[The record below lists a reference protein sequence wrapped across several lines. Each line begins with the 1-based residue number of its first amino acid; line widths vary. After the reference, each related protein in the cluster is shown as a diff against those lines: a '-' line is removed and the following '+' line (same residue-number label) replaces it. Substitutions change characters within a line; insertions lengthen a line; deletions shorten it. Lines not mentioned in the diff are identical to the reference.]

1 MKTKLSILG
10 LFLVALCAGLSLP
23 ASGSDLEITG
33 FFDVTGSYQNSA
45 EDKTAFGLGQ
55 AELDLE
61 HQLANN
67 VLASVGIAYN
77 NETSNFELAMATVEI
92 NLINNNRSFI
102 NSASISAGQ
111 FYVPFGIDYNVR
123 ASIDR
128 KLITSPLAVGLT
140 HAGWNDLGVQFNVE
154 SEYGNLVI
162 YGVNGFESSYEVSD
176 QAHSLSLGLAIG
188 EEINTTPANAF
199 GGRLALTP
207 IENLEIGGSA
217 AMGLNKSDKNE
228 MIITGGDLQYSISDF
243 DFKGEYI
250 QHSLNRSIE
259 EEKNQG
265 YYFQSTFNLNQVF
278 LVGRYGAFKP
288 DGETIWTD
296 RTSIGAGY
304 IITDGVEL
312 RFESTIYKNSNNN
325 TNILQLAAGF

>member
-1 MKTKLSILG
+1 VK
-10 LFLVALCAGLSLP
+10 
-23 ASGSDLEITG
+23 
-33 FFDVTGSYQNSA
+33 
-45 EDKTAFGLGQ
+45 
-55 AELDLE
+55 
-61 HQLANN
+61 
-67 VLASVGIAYN
+67 
-77 NETSNFELAMATVEI
+77 
-92 NLINNNRSFI
+92 
-102 NSASISAGQ
+102 
-111 FYVPFGIDYNVR
+111 
-123 ASIDR
+123 
-128 KLITSPLAVGLT
+128 
-140 HAGWNDLGVQFNVE
+140 
-154 SEYGNLVI
+154 
-162 YGVNGFESSYEVSD
+162 GFESSYEVSD

-312 RFESTIYKNSNNN
+312 RFESTIYKNSTNN